1 MTYRF
6 GVKTDFS
13 ISNSLLTVEKVASLA
28 KEKNFDGIVITD
40 DMTISAMPIISRALA
55 GTNVKTMFGVA
66 INVYD
71 DATYKQPPKKAG
83 VVPKDN
89 KFFCIK
95 VYAKN
100 HDGIKEIFKALTKAN
115 TEDRF
120 YYVPRC
126 DIDDILEMN
135 NIVLSTGD
143 FFSLFYHPNYETI
156 GKKLVEKF
164 KEDFA
169 VEICPVNSPLFDR
182 VNQIA
187 YKFGVEN
194 NCRFLVTLPA
204 LYERDEQIPSLNVSK
219 AIYRNTQI
227 NAQKAV
233 TLHLQQV
240 RGLVLDC
247 DKDALQGLLN
257 AFIDRCKN
265 PEMHKH
271 LDNFETLQKEW
282 CEKYSYVF
290 EKKQPCLPKMADDE
304 FQTLRDECIK
314 GWKKRLM
321 TEVLGYRPK
330 PEQTPIYRE
339 RLLYELSIL
348 KKMNFSGYFL
358 LVQDLVKHCKEN
370 GIFVGPARG
379 SSGGSLVAFLM
390 GITDIDPIRFN
401 LIFERFINPERI
413 DLPDIDMD
421 YQSTRR
427 QNVIDYLTEKY
438 GEDCVSGISNYSTLG
453 SASAVRDA
461 GRVFGLPI
469 KELDITKLMPK
480 EHGSSLS
487 LTEAGNTVPE
497 IGAFRDSHKTL
508 WNHALNLEGIMR
520 NLGRHAAGTVVAGE
534 PLVNRSVVE
543 RRSGATVVNWDK
555 RIVED
560 MGLIKMDILGLSTLD
575 TLAIAKKY
583 LKENRGIDIDYT
595 KLPLNDE
602 KTLEAFGR
610 GDTTGVFQ
618 FESTG
623 MKGLLKSLA
632 KRESLTFND
641 ISTATALF
649 RPGPLD
655 SGLLDE
661 YVKIK
666 QGLKAPSY
674 AHPAMKPALEST
686 YGVMVYQE
694 QVMQVARD
702 LAGFTMAESDFLRK
716 AIGKK
721 DLKKLKK
728 FQEKFINGAVEKS
741 QMNEEDAKQ
750 LWNNIEKFGFYCFNE
765 SHSTAY
771 SVVSY
776 WTCYL
781 KTHYPA
787 EYFAS
792 CLSIVAD
799 DKYEDIVTNAKEC
812 GIDILPPQINYST
825 DKFVIH
831 GENQIL
837 APFSSVKF
845 LSEITAK
852 KIMELREKAGGKFK
866 DKAEFIKYAGMT
878 KSGVNKRVVENLDK
892 VGAFCEIEPTDKP
905 INDPS
910 RVKDQKEL
918 MGGLIVNVVK
928 ATRTTTK
935 KDVASSIR
943 KVCSKWKSCD
953 QCSLCDGN
961 HCNSVM
967 GKNEQIKFMVIT
979 DCPNFEE
986 DKSGKFMV
994 GKLSKQVLDVM
1005 KDCGLD
1011 PQDGYYTGIVKAK
1024 KEDKFLSGSQVSQ
1037 CSQFINEE
1045 IDIIKPAVVIALG
1058 SEAVRKFVKDAR
1070 VNEVKG
1076 KAIYDAETDTTVV
1089 CGINPAQALFDESKW
1104 QDLSNVFKKAKEV
1117 LN

>member
-13 ISNSLLTVEKVASLA
+13 ISNSLLTVDKVASLA
-28 KEKNFDGIVITD
+28 REKNFDGIVITD
-40 DMTISAMPIISRALA
+40 DMTVSAMPIISRALD
-55 GTNVKTMFGVA
+55 GTNIKTMFGVA
-66 INVYD
+66 VNVYD
-71 DATYKQPPKKAG
+71 DATYKNPPKKSGIEA
-83 VVPKDN
+83 KEN
-89 KFFCIK
+89 KFFCLK

-100 HDGIKEIFKALTKAN
+100 HDGVKEIFKALTKAN
-115 TEDRF
+115 TEERF

-126 DIDDILEMN
+126 NLEDILEMN
-135 NIVLSTGD
+135 NVVLSSGD

-169 VEICPVNSPLFDR
+169 AEISPVNSPLFDR

-187 YKFGVEN
+187 FKFGIEN
-194 NCRFLVTLPA
+194 NCRFLVSLPA

-227 NAQKAV
+227 SPEKASV
-233 TLHLQQV
+233 LHLQQV

-247 DKDALQGLLN
+247 DKDALRGFLN
-257 AFIDRCKN
+257 AFIDRSKN
-265 PEMHKH
+265 PEMHKY
-271 LDNFETLQKEW
+271 LDDFETLQKEW

-290 EKKQPCLPKMADDE
+290 EKKEPCLPKMAEDE

-330 PEQTPIYRE
+330 PEQTPLYRE

-370 GIFVGPARG
+370 GIFCGPARG

-427 QNVIDYLTEKY
+427 QDVIDYLTEKY

-497 IGAFRDSHKTL
+497 IGAFRDSHKSL
-508 WNHALNLEGIMR
+508 WNHALNLEGIIR

-575 TLAIAKKY
+575 TLAIAKNY

-618 FESTG
+618 FESAG
-623 MKGLLKSLA
+623 MKNLLKSLA
-632 KRESLTFND
+632 QRELLTFND

-666 QGLKAPSY
+666 QGLKEPTY
-674 AHPAMKPALEST
+674 AHPAMKPSLEST

-694 QVMQVARD
+694 QVMQVVRD
-702 LAGFTMAESDFLRK
+702 IAGFTMAEADAVRK
-716 AIGKK
+716 SIAKK
-721 DLKKLKK
+721 QMDKLKK
-728 FQEKFINGAVEKS
+728 MRDKFVDGAFNKS
-741 QMNEEDAKQ
+741 GMSKDDAGE
-750 LWNNIEKFGFYCFNE
+750 LWDDIEKFGQYSFCAG
-765 SHSTAY
+765 HSVSY
-771 SVVSY
+771 SVISY

-799 DKYEDIVTNAKEC
+799 DKYEDIVTNAREC
-812 GIDILPPQINYST
+812 GIEILPPQINYST

-845 LSEITAK
+845 LSEITAR

-892 VGAFCEIEPTDKP
+892 VGAFCEIEPMDKP

-910 RVKDQKEL
+910 RIKDQKEL

-928 ATRTTTK
+928 ATRTTNK
-935 KDVASSIR
+935 KEIASNIR

-961 HCNSVM
+961 HCASAL

-986 DKSGKFMV
+986 EAVGKFLT
-994 GKLSKQVLDVM
+994 GKLSKQVVEIM
-1005 KDCGLD
+1005 KENGLD
-1011 PQDGYYTGIVKAK
+1011 PNDGYYT
-1024 KEDKFLSGSQVSQ
+1024 
-1037 CSQFINEE
+1037 E
-1045 IDIIKPAVVIALG
+1045 IGRAHV
-1058 SEAVRKFVKDAR
+1058 
-1070 VNEVKG
+1070 
-1076 KAIYDAETDTTVV
+1076 
-1089 CGINPAQALFDESKW
+1089 
-1104 QDLSNVFKKAKEV
+1104 
-1117 LN
+1117 